1 MGSLGPTG
9 RLDALASTSERS
21 ELLEVLQVLADRD
34 RITRDLH
41 EHVIGRLFGIGLTL
55 HGTQQLAKSP
65 AVAARIAEHIEH
77 LNRHRSA
84 GNKSQ
89 EKAPTLPITP
99 GRGSPGAGHHRGP
112 GHGRSPLHCRN
123 PEFAGQGLPG

>member
-41 EHVIGRLFGIGLTL
+41 EHVIGRLFGIGLTPAAGVL
-55 HGTQQLAKSP
+55 VLATTGDLDMAGHRRTVGIPSLPARDFPGDREMVNGSEHGGATRTKGVTHNGNHGTLRGG
-65 AVAARIAEHIEH
+65 AASTTE
-77 LNRHRSA
+77 LF
-84 GNKSQ
+84 
-89 EKAPTLPITP
+89 
-99 GRGSPGAGHHRGP
+99 GSL
-112 GHGRSPLHCRN
+112 S
-123 PEFAGQGLPG
+123 

>member
-41 EHVIGRLFGIGLTL
+41 EHVIGRLFGIGLTPAAGVL
-55 HGTQQLAKSP
+55 VLATTGTWTWP
-65 AVAARIAEHIEH
+65 VTAALSESRVC
-77 LNRHRSA
+77 R
-84 GNKSQ
+84 
-89 EKAPTLPITP
+89 P
-99 GRGSPGAGHHRGP
+99 GTSRVTGKW
-112 GHGRSPLHCRN
+112 
-123 PEFAGQGLPG
+123 